1 MKNFYEAYFGGHLSK
16 KTRLFNMATLLS
28 SVFTL
33 LFVSIAF
40 IMKISASF
48 ILMYATICLV
58 SAVFFFLQRK
68 IQKPELLSL
77 IYLSYCNF
85 VAFPALLILA
95 EKTTV
100 EVPLYMCIGLT
111 FSMILL
117 DGWVKYVHFFTQL
130 IIDVAA
136 AYYKFV
142 IANKGQP
149 AYGALT
155 PAEYARIEVAVV
167 VTGLICGIIVFYR
180 NTLLEDEMKLREEA
194 TKKAEMVSFAKDM
207 FLVNVSHEIRTPL
220 NAILGTTD
228 LLLDSEASNHV
239 KEMAYNISNSSHA
252 LLSITTDLLDF
263 SRMNT
268 DSIVPE
274 SEKYDIALML
284 NDIINLMSV
293 RLLDSNVDFFVDVNP
308 DLPRF
313 MIGDSGKIRQII
325 INILSN
331 AIKYTKEG
339 HMTFYVDYEKIDN
352 EKIHLFIRVEDTG
365 IGIKKESIEKI
376 FEPYNRSGEATDR
389 IIEGNGLG
397 LALCRKLAFA
407 MGGKIYAQ
415 SEYGKG
421 STFYFDVCQ
430 KVDSFENSNRVG
442 YVSHENACIAYYSD
456 SLTDVNILSKILKG
470 MGVKGIRISNDDDLF
485 KSICDSSVSYFLI
498 ETSVYERIKAD
509 LVDSKVNWKK
519 IVIISGC
526 NYSYSGEPFESVL
539 TRPISSL
546 NVADLINETISYALR
561 KQIFDGKFSIPDA
574 KVLVVDDNLVNLD
587 VAAGILSRY
596 KASVTTVA
604 SGEDALSSVQ
614 YDKFD
619 IIFLDFMMPGMDGI
633 DTLKAIR
640 NLDIEYAKN
649 VPIIA
654 LTANVVSGA
663 KEMFLKEGFTD
674 YLSKPI
680 EIDALEK
687 ILMEHLASNLI
698 KAEV

>member
-1 MKNFYEAYFGGHLSK
+1 MKTLIEAHFGAHLSK

-33 LFVSIAF
+33 LFVSIALM
-40 IMKISASF
+40 MKISATY
-48 ILMYATICLV
+48 ILMYATICIA
-58 SAVFFFLQRK
+58 SAVFFLLNRK
-68 IQKPELLSL
+68 LNKPEVLSL

-85 VAFPALLILA
+85 IAFPASLLLSD
-95 EKTTV
+95 KTTV

-117 DGWVKYVHFFTQL
+117 DGWVKYAHFFVQL
-130 IIDVAA
+130 IIDLVFS
-136 AYYKFV
+136 YYKFV
-142 IANKGQP
+142 LEDANQP
-149 AYGALT
+149 AYGAVT
-155 PAEYARIEVAVV
+155 SQEYFRIEVAVV
-167 VTGLICGIIVFYR
+167 ATGLICGIIVFYR
-180 NTLLEDEMKLREEA
+180 NSLLEDEMRLREEA
-194 TKKAEMVSFAKDM
+194 TKKAEMVSYAKDM

-228 LLLDSEASNHV
+228 MLLDSDASNHV

-263 SRMNT
+263 SRMNI

-274 SEKYDIALML
+274 SEKYDIAFML

-308 DLPRF
+308 NLPR
-313 MIGDSGKIRQII
+313 MLIGDSGKIRQII

-339 HMTFYVDYEKIDN
+339 HMIFYVDFEKLEGDR
-352 EKIHLFIRVEDTG
+352 IHLFIRVEDTG

-397 LALCRKLAFA
+397 LALCRKLASA

-421 STFYFDVCQ
+421 STFFFDVCQ
-430 KVDSFENSNRVG
+430 KVESFDTENRVG
-442 YVSHENACIAYYSD
+442 HVNKENACIAFYSNQV
-456 SLTDVNILSKILKG
+456 SDVNILTKILKG
-470 MGVKGIRISNDDDLF
+470 MDIRTINISNDDELF
-485 KSICDSSVSYFLI
+485 KALEKDYVSYYLI
-498 ETSVYERIKAD
+498 ETSVYERLKID
-509 LVDSKVNWKK
+509 LINLEVNWKK

-546 NVADLINETISYALR
+546 NISDLINETISYALR
-561 KQIFDGKFSIPDA
+561 KQIFDGKFSIPNA
-574 KVLVVDDNLVNLD
+574 KILVVDDNLVNLD

-596 KASVTTVA
+596 KATVTTVA
-604 SGEDALSSVQ
+604 SGEDAVSSVQ

-640 NLDIEYAKN
+640 NLDVEYAKT
-649 VPIIA
+649 VPIIS

-663 KEMFLKEGFTD
+663 REMFLNEGFND

-680 EIDALEK
+680 EINSLEK
-687 ILMEHLASNLI
+687 ILTEHLASNLI
-698 KAEV
+698 KVEV

>member
-155 PAEYARIEVAVV
+155 PAEFARIEVAVV

-442 YVSHENACIAYYSD
+442 YVSHEKACIAYYSE

-470 MGVKGIRISNDDDLF
+470 MNVKGLRISNDDDLF
-485 KSICDSSVSYFLI
+485 KCICDSSVSYFLI

-509 LVDSKVNWKK
+509 LADAKVNWKK

-640 NLDIEYAKN
+640 NLDIEYAKT
-649 VPIIA
+649 VPIIS

-663 KEMFLKEGFTD
+663 REMFLKEGFTD

-687 ILMEHLASNLI
+687 ILMEHLAPNLI

>member
-48 ILMYATICLV
+48 ISMYATICLV
-58 SAVFFFLQRK
+58 SAVFFFLQKK
-68 IQKPELLSL
+68 IQKPELLAL

-85 VAFPALLILA
+85 IAFPALLILA

-117 DGWVKYVHFFTQL
+117 DGWVKYVHFFAQL

-142 IANKGQP
+142 IANSGQP

-180 NTLLEDEMKLREEA
+180 NSLLEDEMKLREEA
-194 TKKAEMVSFAKDM
+194 TKKAEMVSYAKDM

-263 SRMNT
+263 SRMNI

-313 MIGDSGKIRQII
+313 MIGDSG
-325 INILSN
+325 
-331 AIKYTKEG
+331 
-339 HMTFYVDYEKIDN
+339 
-352 EKIHLFIRVEDTG
+352 
-365 IGIKKESIEKI
+365 
-376 FEPYNRSGEATDR
+376 
-389 IIEGNGLG
+389 
-397 LALCRKLAFA
+397 
-407 MGGKIYAQ
+407 
-415 SEYGKG
+415 
-421 STFYFDVCQ
+421 
-430 KVDSFENSNRVG
+430 
-442 YVSHENACIAYYSD
+442 
-456 SLTDVNILSKILKG
+456 
-470 MGVKGIRISNDDDLF
+470 
-485 KSICDSSVSYFLI
+485 
-498 ETSVYERIKAD
+498 
-509 LVDSKVNWKK
+509 
-519 IVIISGC
+519 
-526 NYSYSGEPFESVL
+526 
-539 TRPISSL
+539 
-546 NVADLINETISYALR
+546 
-561 KQIFDGKFSIPDA
+561 
-574 KVLVVDDNLVNLD
+574 
-587 VAAGILSRY
+587 
-596 KASVTTVA
+596 
-604 SGEDALSSVQ
+604 
-614 YDKFD
+614 
-619 IIFLDFMMPGMDGI
+619 
-633 DTLKAIR
+633 
-640 NLDIEYAKN
+640 
-649 VPIIA
+649 
-654 LTANVVSGA
+654 
-663 KEMFLKEGFTD
+663 
-674 YLSKPI
+674 
-680 EIDALEK
+680 
-687 ILMEHLASNLI
+687 
-698 KAEV
+698 